1 LRLIG
6 SIIGVLLGDCHGWY
20 ARLEDGGWTGA
31 ARTFPS
37 KILGA

>member
-1 LRLIG
+1 LVTVMAGARG
-6 SIIGVLLGDCHGWY
+6 SKT
-20 ARLEDGGWTGA
+20 GGWTGA